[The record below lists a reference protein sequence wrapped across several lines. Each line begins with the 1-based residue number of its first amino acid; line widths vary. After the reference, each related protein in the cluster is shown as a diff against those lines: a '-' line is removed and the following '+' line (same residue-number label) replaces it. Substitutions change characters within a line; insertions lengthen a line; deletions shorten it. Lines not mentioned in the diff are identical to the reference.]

1 MVPAAPARPPR
12 PSGPRGRV
20 RRPRR
25 PPEAPLAAVVG
36 GVAVGLLFAYLH
48 HFRIGSL
55 LMALSVLAGAAM
67 RLVLPA
73 RDAGLLAVRSRG
85 FDVVTLA
92 TLGLGLLVFA
102 LVVPPG

>member
-1 MVPAAPARPPR
+1 MVPAAPARPP
-12 PSGPRGRV
+12 GRTEPA
-20 RRPRR
+20 RRARRLRR
-25 PPEAPLAAVVG
+25 PPEAPLTAVIG
-36 GVAVGLLFAYLH
+36 GVAVGLLLAYLH

-67 RLVLPA
+67 RLVLPE
-73 RDAGLLAVRSRG
+73 RDAGLFAVRSRG